1 MDQRRR
7 DLRLMHAALL
17 FAESGTCRR
26 LQTGAVVARQGRI
39 LSTGFNGAPAGLPHC
54 VHDNPSSL
62 QPRDACTIAVHAE
75 LNAIAYAARQGSAT
89 EGADMICTHMPC
101 MACSQAIISCGIERV
116 VYRTSYRDT
125 SGVSML
131 MDAGLLVE
139 QL

>member
-39 LSTGFNGAPAGLPHC
+39 LST
-54 VHDNPSSL
+54 HDNPSSL